1 MKKLFLFLF
10 LFFLGFNAI
19 AQDQFV
25 GEIRIFAGTF
35 APKGWAFCD
44 GQILQIS
51 QNAALFSL
59 LGTTYGGNGQST
71 FALPNLNGRV
81 PIGYG
86 DGPGLTSRVEGET
99 GGQETVTL
107 LASEMP
113 VHSHVVTAGT
123 VGVPSYTGVGNSDTP
138 ENSYPASSS
147 KSYTT
152 IETGNVSTKGAMN
165 TAGSTVQLS
174 MTGGG
179 QPHNNLQPY
188 LVVRYII
195 ALQGIYPA
203 RN

>member
-1 MKKLFLFLF
+1 M
-10 LFFLGFNAI
+10 

-35 APKGWAFCD
+35 APTGWALCD
-44 GQILQIS
+44 GQILSIS
-51 QNAALFSL
+51 SNTALFSI
-59 LGTTYGGNGQST
+59 LGTTYGGNGQTT

-81 PIGYG
+81 PIGTG
-86 DGPGLTSRVEGET
+86 SGPGLTPRVEGET

-107 LASEMP
+107 LSTEMP
-113 VHSHVVTAGT
+113 AHSHTVTAGA
-123 VGVPSYTGVGNSDTP
+123 VGVPCYTGVGNSDTP

-152 IETGNVSTKGAMN
+152 TETANASTKGAMN
-165 TAGSTVQLS
+165 TTGSTVTLAT
-174 MTGGG
+174 TGGG